1 MAGSSTTTANR
12 YTIVSADCH
21 AGGSHDQYRG
31 YLEARY
37 FDDFDAW
44 RTRYD
49 NPFRDLLSEKRT
61 RNWDDEVRTRDLEA
75 DGIVAEVVFPNTVPP
90 FFPTGQIVAPA
101 PRADDFEH
109 RLAGLR
115 AHNRWLS
122 DFCAA
127 RPGRRAG
134 LAQILLND
142 VDEAVA
148 DVRWAKAHG
157 LAGIL
162 LPGVAPDTPWIEPL
176 FSARYDPLWAA
187 CQDLELPITH
197 HSGGSGIPSYGR
209 HPSAVLMFV
218 METGFFANR
227 ALWHLTMS
235 GVFQRFPGLTFV
247 MTEQGSSWLPAVLA
261 QMDDLHRQTLD
272 GRIGE
277 LAIAPEIVLPRPPS
291 DYFRTNCYLAASF
304 PAPQDALVLEQIGV
318 ERVMWG
324 SDYPHHEATTPY
336 TRESLRR
343 SFSGW
348 RPAVLQRVLAG
359 TAAEVYGFDLTELA
373 PIAERCGPTV
383 DEIAAPLDHVPS
395 DATSP
400 AFFKP

>member
-1 MAGSSTTTANR
+1 MER
-12 YTIVSADCH
+12 YTVISADCH
-21 AGGSHDQYRG
+21 AGASHEQYRE
-31 YLEARY
+31 YLEEQHLEA
-37 FDDFDAW
+37 FDEW
-44 RTRYD
+44 RSGYR
-49 NPFRDLLSEKRT
+49 NPFRDLLSEKRA
-61 RNWDDEVRTRDLEA
+61 RNWDDDLRTRELEA
-75 DGIVAEVVFPNTVPP
+75 DGIVAEVVFPNTIPP

-101 PRADDFEH
+101 PRTEDFEQ

-115 AHNRWLS
+115 AHNRWLA

-148 DVRWAKAHG
+148 DAECAKANG

-162 LPGVAPDTPWIEPL
+162 LPGVAPDTPWIDPL
-176 FSARYDPLWAA
+176 FSRAYDPLWAV
-187 CQDLELPITH
+187 CQDLELPVTH
-197 HSGGSGIPSYGR
+197 HSGGSGIPSYGK
-209 HPSAVLMFV
+209 HPAAVLMFV

-235 GVFQRFPGLTFV
+235 GVFERFPRLRLV
-247 MTEQGSSWLPAVLA
+247 MTEQGSGWLPGVLG
-261 QMDDLHRQTLD
+261 QMDDLHRQMLD

-277 LAIAPEIVLPRPPS
+277 LAVAPEIVLPRSPS
-291 DYFRTNCYLAASF
+291 DYFRTNCYLGASF
-304 PAPQDALVLEQIGV
+304 PAPQDAPVIEELGPD
-318 ERVMWG
+318 RVMWG

-343 SFSGW
+343 TFSTW
-348 RPAVLQRVLAG
+348 EPASLQRLLAG
-359 TAAEVYGFDLTELA
+359 TAAEVYGFDLQVLES
-373 PIAERCGPTV
+373 IAARCGPTIGEV
-383 DEIAAPLDHVPS
+383 AEPLDQVPA